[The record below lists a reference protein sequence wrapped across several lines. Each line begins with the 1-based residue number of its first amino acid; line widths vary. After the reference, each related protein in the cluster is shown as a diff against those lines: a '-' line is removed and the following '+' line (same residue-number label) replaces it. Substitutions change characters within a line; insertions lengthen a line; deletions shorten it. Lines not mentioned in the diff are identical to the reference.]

1 MIDCSDIARP
11 RSLGSYNTHPPFPE
25 PTHTVMPVPA
35 RIDGRRIAVTID
47 EEDQAQSA
55 SEEQARRGRPHA
67 GARDLRRERSRG
79 DQAARR
85 CSR

>member
-1 MIDCSDIARP
+1 MA
-11 RSLGSYNTHPPFPE
+11 SYNYHPPFPE
-25 PTHTVMPVPA
+25 PTHTVMPVPGK
-35 RIDGRRIAVTID
+35 IGGKRIALTID

-67 GARDLRRERSRG
+67 GISVFDISDMPLSSRW
-79 DQAARR
+79 R